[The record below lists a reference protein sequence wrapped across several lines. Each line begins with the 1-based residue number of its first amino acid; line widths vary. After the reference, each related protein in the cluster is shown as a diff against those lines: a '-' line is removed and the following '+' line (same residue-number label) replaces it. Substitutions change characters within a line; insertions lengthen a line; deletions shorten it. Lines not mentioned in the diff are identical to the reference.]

1 MKTKASI
8 AGSPWDQIARAEK
21 RLDLVNEIHQIT
33 IDSLTDNMLA
43 LDARISALEKPAPK
57 PRKTKKQ
64 GNKPEN
70 GGNES

>member
-33 IDSLTDNMLA
+33 IDALTDNMLA
-43 LDARISALEKPAPK
+43 LDARLAAMEKAAPRSWK
-57 PRKTKKQ
+57 I
-64 GNKPEN
+64 G
-70 GGNES
+70 ESPSC

>member
-8 AGSPWDQIARAEK
+8 AGSPWDQIARVEK
-21 RLDLVNEIHQIT
+21 RLDGLISDVLLNV
-33 IDSLTDNMLA
+33 MA
-43 LDARISALEKPAPK
+43 LDSRVRALENPAPK